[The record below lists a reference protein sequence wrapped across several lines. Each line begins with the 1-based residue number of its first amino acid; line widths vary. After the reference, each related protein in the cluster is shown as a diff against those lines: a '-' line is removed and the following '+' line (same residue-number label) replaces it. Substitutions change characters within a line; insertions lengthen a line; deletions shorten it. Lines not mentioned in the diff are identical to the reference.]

1 MQKRKWLHLAVVL
14 TMIFSFFSPVAN
26 AEESKNPSTAIDLLD
41 PIYQKGQV
49 ILKWKTLTETD
60 ADETFFIIKNTQ
72 ETSISAKLIST
83 SNLDGKVIKEYEYI
97 DADIQ
102 SDQTYTYAVKKAE
115 DQAVSDSKQVKAA
128 EVKESDEGKTE
139 EKADDSQPTS
149 EQPSNTGESE
159 EQTEETGKTD
169 GEQEKAEAPT
179 EEPSAEEAGISF
191 EDANLEKLIRFA
203 IGKAEGAILKDDL
216 AGITSL
222 EINNRYGDIT
232 SLKGLENAVN
242 LNTIKIENISVSD
255 ISVLEELSK
264 LISVKLLSLPVS
276 NIDVLLLLSQL
287 EKVEAGYLDL
297 DLGTSSVSH
306 WLRRESLLKH
316 LKKILRFY

>member
-1 MQKRKWLHLAVVL
+1 MQKRKWLQLAVVL

-41 PIYQKGQV
+41 PIYQEGQV

-60 ADETFFIIKNTQ
+60 ADETFYIIKNTQ

-128 EVKESDEGKTE
+128 EVKDSDEGQTE

-179 EEPSAEEAGISF
+179 EEPSTEEAGISF
-191 EDANLEKLIRFA
+191 ED
-203 IGKAEGAILKDDL
+203 
-216 AGITSL
+216 
-222 EINNRYGDIT
+222 
-232 SLKGLENAVN
+232 VN
-242 LNTIKIENISVSD
+242 
-255 ISVLEELSK
+255 
-264 LISVKLLSLPVS
+264 
-276 NIDVLLLLSQL
+276 
-287 EKVEAGYLDL
+287 
-297 DLGTSSVSH
+297 
-306 WLRRESLLKH
+306 
-316 LKKILRFY
+316 